1 MKVNQN
7 IAKTILLNTFFLI
20 CSSTNISSVQAE
32 EKSLNVGFV
41 TGFSEK
47 GAYLG
52 LSKTIKKSEFEIGL
66 NYLNTNLYKFKTNDG
81 NDIEISNIGGGI
93 SYKLFANK
101 KVDSSGFYTKASGEL
116 SNLSIS
122 TNKDLT
128 KEVGTIGGM
137 EVTCSACGILTVETD
152 PNKLI
157 FIPSLSIG
165 YQRRIN
171 KWLYTN
177 IEIGAQYIKL
187 PEVIWSTNI
196 GQDYPTFIEEEID
209 ETVSDINKIRNDLR
223 NILPSAKLTF
233 SYKL

>member
-1 MKVNQN
+1 MKVNQKT
-7 IAKTILLNTFFLI
+7 AKAILLNTFFLI

-66 NYLNTNLYKFKTNDG
+66 NYLNTNLYKFKTNEG
-81 NDIEISNIGGGI
+81 NDIEISNLGGEI

-101 KVDSSGFYTKASGEL
+101 KVDSSGFYAKASGEL

-157 FIPSLSIG
+157 IIPSLSIG
-165 YQRRIN
+165 YQRKIN
-171 KWLYTN
+171 KRLYTN

-223 NILPSAKLTF
+223 NIVPSAKLTF